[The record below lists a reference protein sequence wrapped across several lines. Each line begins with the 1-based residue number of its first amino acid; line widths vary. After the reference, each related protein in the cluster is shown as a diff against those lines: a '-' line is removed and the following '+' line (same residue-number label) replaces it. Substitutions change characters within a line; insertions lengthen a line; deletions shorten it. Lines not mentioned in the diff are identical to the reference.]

1 MTLRQ
6 ESTFRSVIRSLRGGD
21 AGITLRELSNLS
33 LDEHLSGSYWRSI
46 SSLMASGE
54 IELEEVLPLLAS
66 AEREDITTGSRLWAE
81 WTRALVLTRLGRD
94 AEAAEAIARFREY
107 ATFHK
112 IAAVNF
118 PDGLVL

>member
-1 MTLRQ
+1 
-6 ESTFRSVIRSLRGGD
+6 
-21 AGITLRELSNLS
+21 
-33 LDEHLSGSYWRSI
+33 
-46 SSLMASGE
+46 MASGE

-66 AEREDITTGSRLWAE
+66 AEREDLTTGSRLLAE